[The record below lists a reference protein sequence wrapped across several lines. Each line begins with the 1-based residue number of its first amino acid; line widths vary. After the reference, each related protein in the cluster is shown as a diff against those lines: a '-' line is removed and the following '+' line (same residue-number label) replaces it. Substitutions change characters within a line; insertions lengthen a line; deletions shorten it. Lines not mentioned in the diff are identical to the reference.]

1 MYPYIFANMWH
12 LDMFSIR
19 LHGKIYVSI
28 DLCKNVVDI
37 WSCLVSGHLSEGLLE
52 LLGDRLVLLLLGNK
66 LILQPVHLQQ
76 ISIDKEDVFC

>member
-1 MYPYIFANMWH
+1 MLSFLTFSNSASNVSIH
-12 LDMFSIR
+12 LCKHVVFG
-19 LHGKIYVSI
+19 HGKINVSK

-52 LLGDRLVLLLLGNK
+52 LLGDCLVLLLLGNK

-76 ISIDKEDVFC
+76 KKC

>member
-19 LHGKIYVSI
+19 LHGKINVSK

-76 ISIDKEDVFC
+76 KKC